1 MDLASFCKPAGVA
14 FCVLAF
20 LVIGA
25 SLSHAQTA
33 EDTGSEDAEGEA
45 PLPELRLPPPITIGD
60 DDVQPPKRKRAAEAV
75 DPYAAPGL
83 RVGAFTLF
91 PELKTSGVVTSNAQG
106 TAGGTSDTVLEVTP
120 SLRLESDWV
129 RHKLTMSGDATLE
142 RFAKNED
149 LSSESGSVA
158 AALRLDVRRSTYV
171 DLDVKYELQSTGG
184 ESSEVPATAI
194 GKRRDHTLSGFAAL
208 NHDLGGAK
216 LRLKLGA
223 ERQLY
228 DDVELSGGGS
238 EDNGDREYTAYTVAL
253 RGAFAQ
259 DAVLTPFVEAA
270 YEPRI
275 HDREVD
281 RNGIRRD
288 SQGMRL
294 TAGLVIDDDPVWNG
308 EVSVSLLYRTY
319 EDASLDDQW
328 VPGLTANLG
337 WQPTDLT
344 RLEFN
349 AGVSL
354 EETVAVGESATR
366 RWFADVEAT
375 HALRENLDLKA
386 GSGFTVEDGSG
397 TVLTTEASLGLDWA
411 VNPYLLLSAA
421 YEASWVDVSS
431 APNYSEHRLISS
443 VTVRR

>member
-1 MDLASFCKPAGVA
+1 MDVASFYKPAGMA
-14 FCVLAF
+14 FCVLVF

-33 EDTGSEDAEGEA
+33 DDTGSQDADGDA

-60 DDVQPPKRKRAAEAV
+60 DDVQPPKRKLAAETV
-75 DPYAAPGL
+75 DSYAAPGL

-106 TAGGTSDTVLEVTP
+106 TAGGTSDTVLEVRP

-129 RHKLTMSGDATLE
+129 RHKFTMSGDATLE

-149 LSSESGSVA
+149 LSSESGSAA

-171 DLDVKYELQSTGG
+171 DLDVKYELQSTGN

-208 NHDLGGAK
+208 NHDVGGTE

-223 ERQLY
+223 ERRLY
-228 DDVELSGGGS
+228 DDVELSGGAS

-253 RGAFAQ
+253 RGALAR

-275 HDREVD
+275 HDRKVD

-288 SQGMRL
+288 SQGARF
-294 TAGLVIDDDPVWNG
+294 TAGLAVDDDPIWGG
-308 EVSVSLLYRTY
+308 EVGASLFYRTY
-319 EDASLDDQW
+319 KDGSLEDQW
-328 VPGLTANLG
+328 VPGLTASLA

-354 EETVAVGESATR
+354 EETVTTGQSATR

-443 VTVRR
+443 VTLRR